1 MLIVQI
7 LAYGLAGLGAM
18 SGNRLIRAF
27 LQRIDPGGQSARP
40 SLLSAQK
47 ALPGG
52 RWIGILERLATYVCV
67 VTGQPAGIAMV
78 LAVKGLGRYPEL
90 KNDNSARVGE
100 LFIIGTFMSMLWALM
115 WAGIAIGAIANAG
128 AVMA

>member
-52 RWIGILERLATYVCV
+52 RLATYVCV

-115 WAGIAIGAIANAG
+115 WAGIAIGAIAKAG
-128 AVMA
+128 EVMA